1 MIGGIMIDVNIGGSD
16 SFSFNISS
24 GSIGNSI
31 KCTFMRSN
39 KSNCEMF
46 MVIVSDFL
54 K

>member
-1 MIGGIMIDVNIGGSD
+1 MIGGIMIDVNLGGSD
-16 SFSFNISS
+16 SFSFSSSS

-39 KSNCEMF
+39 ESNCERF